1 MADRISSERRSA
13 LMGRIAGRHTRPELW
28 VRVQLHRAGFRF
40 RLHSKHLPG
49 SPDIVLPRYRTAVY
63 VHGCFWHGH
72 HCRRGTRPTS
82 NVEFWTKKLDANI
95 RRDREAAETL
105 QSLGW
110 RVHAVWTCQ
119 LTDDTDRLIAELKQA
134 RRALETLAL

>member
-1 MADRISSERRSA
+1 
-13 LMGRIAGRHTRPELW
+13 
-28 VRVQLHRAGFRF
+28 
-40 RLHSKHLPG
+40 
-49 SPDIVLPRYRTAVY
+49 
-63 VHGCFWHGH
+63 
-72 HCRRGTRPTS
+72 
-82 NVEFWTKKLDANI
+82 VEFWTKKLDANI